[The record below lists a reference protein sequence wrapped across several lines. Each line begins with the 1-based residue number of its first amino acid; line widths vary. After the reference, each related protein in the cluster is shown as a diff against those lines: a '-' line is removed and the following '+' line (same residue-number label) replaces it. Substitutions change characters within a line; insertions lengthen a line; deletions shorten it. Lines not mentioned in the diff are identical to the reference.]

1 MSGFVKGVRLIV
13 LGTVPI
19 IATKKCGI
27 KAIKGVG
34 RVIRFCASSAFLVLQ
49 IVFSPSAIGAE
60 PDMQNLELYKDTS
73 EVFADDCKKLDS
85 KIDDKKREMLEE
97 WKDIPDANK

>member
-1 MSGFVKGVRLIV
+1 MLLADFVFGSCL
-13 LGTVPI
+13 
-19 IATKKCGI
+19 
-27 KAIKGVG
+27 
-34 RVIRFCASSAFLVLQ
+34 
-49 IVFSPSAIGAE
+49 
-60 PDMQNLELYKDTS
+60 MTS